1 MKVVFAGPSIA
12 DIRLPMDGIVFRRPA
27 QYGDIAQAVADDA
40 NVIGI
45 IDGHFG
51 QVASVWHKEIL
62 FALSEGVQVLGA
74 ASMGALRAAE
84 CEAFGMVP
92 VGSIARRYCSGE
104 ICDDGD
110 VALLNAPEELAFA
123 ALTEPMVNVDATAAR
138 LGSLGIASA
147 TEVRALSSYARSI
160 FFWQRTV
167 EAMFDTGSPVSRLAD
182 HYRRHHIDL
191 KSRDAEALIAA
202 VSELPDCRA
211 EPPND
216 WQFAQ
221 SRFWAKR
228 AEPITLQ

>member
-12 DIRLPMDGIVFRRPA
+12 DLRLPMEGIVFRRPA
-27 QYGDIAQAVADDA
+27 QYGDIIRAVEDEA

-84 CEAFGMVP
+84 CEAFGMIP
-92 VGSIARRYCSGE
+92 VGSIARRFCSGE

-138 LGSLGIASA
+138 IGSLGLATRAQIA
-147 TEVRALSSYARSI
+147 ALSAHARSI

-167 EAMFDTGSPVSRLAD
+167 EAMFSADSPVPELAD
-182 HYRRHHIDL
+182 AYRQHHVDL
-191 KSRDAEALIAA
+191 KARDAEALIAA
-202 VSELPDCRA
+202 VADLPDSRTA
-211 EPPND
+211 PPGD
-216 WQFAQ
+216 WQLAQ
-221 SRFWAKR
+221 SRFWAR
-228 AEPITLQ
+228 RQEQITLQ

>member
-1 MKVVFAGPSIA
+1 MKVIFAGPSIA
-12 DIRLPMDGIVFRRPA
+12 DLRLPMDGIVFRRPA
-27 QYGDIAQAVADDA
+27 QYGDIVRAVDDEA

-84 CEAFGMVP
+84 CEALGMIP

-138 LGSLGIASA
+138 LVSLGVASRPQLA
-147 TEVRALSSYARSI
+147 ALCAHARSI

-167 EAMFDTGSPVSRLAD
+167 EAMFGADSPVPELAD
-182 HYRRHHIDL
+182 AYRLHHVDL
-191 KSRDAEALIAA
+191 KTRDAEALIAA
-202 VSELPDCRA
+202 VADLPDSRIA
-211 EPPND
+211 RPGH
-216 WQFAQ
+216 WQLAQ

-228 AEPITLQ
+228 QEQITLR